1 MKFAFPRSALAA
13 LAFFAATTA
22 MVPATALALDEADK
36 AQVETIIRE
45 YLLANPEIML
55 DVQKALEEKQA
66 SARIASQQ
74 QTMRDMK
81 DAIYSSEHQVEI
93 GDKNAPITV
102 VEFFDY
108 NCGFCQRALADMD
121 RFVAKDSG
129 VRFIL
134 KEFPVL
140 GEDSLDAH
148 KVSLAF
154 NQLMPKKSAEFH
166 RELLGS
172 KGRKNGD
179 TAMQLAVKLGADAKA
194 IKAEMQKPYIME
206 AVRESYRLADGL
218 GITGTPSYVIG
229 DEVVFGAV
237 GYDQLNTKVANVREC
252 GKAAC

>member
-1 MKFAFPRSALAA
+1 MTFSRLRRTVAA
-13 LAFFAATTA
+13 LAVAASATA
-22 MVPATALALDEADK
+22 MIPAPAVALDDADK

-55 DVQKALEEKQA
+55 EVQRALEAKQA
-66 SARIASQQ
+66 NERVASQQ
-74 QTMRDMK
+74 KTMRDMK

-93 GDKNAPITV
+93 GDKNAPITI

-121 RFVAKDSG
+121 KFVANDNG

-140 GEDSLDAH
+140 GEESLNAH

-154 NQLMPKKSAEFH
+154 NKLMPEKSAEFH
-166 RELLGS
+166 RELLGRM
-172 KGRKNGD
+172 GRKNGEV
-179 TAMQLAVKLGADAKA
+179 AMELAVQLGADADA
-194 IKAEMQKPYIME
+194 MKAELDKPYIME

-218 GITGTPSYVIG
+218 GITGTPSYVLG

-237 GYDQLNTKVANVREC
+237 GYDQLNIKVANLREC

>member
-1 MKFAFPRSALAA
+1 MTFSRLRRTVAA
-13 LAFFAATTA
+13 LAVAASATA
-22 MVPATALALDEADK
+22 MIPAPAMALDEADK

-55 DVQKALEEKQA
+55 EVQRALEAKQA
-66 SARIASQQ
+66 NERVASQQ
-74 QTMRDMK
+74 KTMRDMK

-93 GDKNAPITV
+93 GDKNAPITI

-121 RFVAKDSG
+121 KFVANDNG

-140 GEDSLDAH
+140 GEESLNAH

-154 NQLMPKKSAEFH
+154 NKLMPEKSAEFH
-166 RELLGS
+166 RELLGRT
-172 KGRKNGD
+172 GRKNGEV
-179 TAMQLAVKLGADAKA
+179 AMELAVQLGADADA
-194 IKAEMQKPYIME
+194 MKAELDKPYIMD

-218 GITGTPSYVIG
+218 GITGTPSYVLG

-237 GYDQLNTKVANVREC
+237 GYDQLNTKVANLREC

>member
-1 MKFAFPRSALAA
+1 MTFSRLRRTVAA
-13 LAFFAATTA
+13 LAVAASATA
-22 MVPATALALDEADK
+22 MIPAPAMALDEADK

-55 DVQKALEEKQA
+55 EVQRALEAKQA
-66 SARIASQQ
+66 NERVASQQ
-74 QTMRDMK
+74 KTMRDMK

-93 GDKNAPITV
+93 GDKNAPITI

-121 RFVAKDSG
+121 KFVANDNG

-140 GEDSLDAH
+140 GEESLNAH

-154 NQLMPKKSAEFH
+154 NKLMPEKSAEFH
-166 RELLGS
+166 RELLGRM
-172 KGRKNGD
+172 GRKNGEV
-179 TAMQLAVKLGADAKA
+179 AMELAVQLGADADA
-194 IKAEMQKPYIME
+194 MKAELDKPYIMD

-218 GITGTPSYVIG
+218 GITGTPSYVLG

-237 GYDQLNTKVANVREC
+237 GYDQLNTKVANLREC